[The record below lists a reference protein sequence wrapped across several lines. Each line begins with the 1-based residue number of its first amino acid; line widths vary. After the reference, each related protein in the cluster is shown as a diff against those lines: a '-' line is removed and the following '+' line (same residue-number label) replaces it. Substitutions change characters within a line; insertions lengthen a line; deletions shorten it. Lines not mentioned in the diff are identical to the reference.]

1 MTSPH
6 LDKCF
11 VCPLHDALA
20 ADVDPRSGRH
30 LAEHHQ
36 PALVQFIE
44 VIERR
49 PVRHQIRVRYQHARR
64 IGMGAENSDRLA
76 RLDDQRLVAI
86 ELAQRGNN
94 PIETVPVAG
103 CTTNSAIDD
112 KFARPFGNVRIEI
125 VHQHSQRR
133 FRQPALGADPG
144 PVGRSDR
151 TVVIQSAV
159 HDRRPFSA
167 SIGNGLFSS
176 TEIAAAGNMPAST
189 SAAAFARSSAM

>member
-1 MTSPH
+1 MGAAHTAETRRQDPLAGEVAAVMTSPH

-36 PALVQFIE
+36 PEPVECIE

-76 RLDDQRLVAI
+76 RLDDQRLVGI
-86 ELAQRGNN
+86 ELAQ
-94 PIETVPVAG
+94 
-103 CTTNSAIDD
+103 
-112 KFARPFGNVRIEI
+112 
-125 VHQHSQRR
+125 
-133 FRQPALGADPG
+133 
-144 PVGRSDR
+144 
-151 TVVIQSAV
+151 
-159 HDRRPFSA
+159 
-167 SIGNGLFSS
+167 
-176 TEIAAAGNMPAST
+176 
-189 SAAAFARSSAM
+189 